1 MNSMQPRRPQEGQT
15 FNTWASM
22 GLIRIY
28 SSVANVHCG
37 NVFFAGTEPELVD
50 EDFFFFSLLWPSKH
64 SIGPT
69 NLLFGRRGEG
79 PLIKHYEKTIRV

>member
-1 MNSMQPRRPQEGQT
+1 MNSMQPRRPQEEQT

-50 EDFFFFSLLWPSKH
+50 EDFLFFFSFVAFETFDWAYQLIIRAATYYS
-64 SIGPT
+64 G
-69 NLLFGRRGEG
+69 GEVRD
-79 PLIKHYEKTIRV
+79 H